1 MTLEEG
7 IKHAY
12 EVSRDSKVCEECQKE
27 HEQLA
32 SWLEELQSIK
42 RISDKIFNVDRGSYI
57 DSKTADIWSAYTG
70 YKFDPHTVKVM
81 CELRDILEKD
91 SMVRSLI
98 SGSGNSVK
106 DTLKKNY
113 LPEEDYVY
121 DEIF

>member
-12 EVSRDSKVCEECQKE
+12 EVSRDSNVCEECQKE

-42 RISDKIFNVDRGSYI
+42 RTSDKIFNVDRGSYI

-70 YKFDPHTVKVM
+70 YKFDSHTVKVM
-81 CELRDILEKD
+81 CELRDTLEKD

-106 DTLKKNY
+106 DILKKNY
-113 LPEEDYVY
+113 LPEEGYVY

>member
-7 IKHAY
+7 IKHAC
-12 EVSRDSKVCEECQKE
+12 EVSRDSNVCEECQKE

-42 RISDKIFNVDRGSYI
+42 CTSDKIFNVDRGSYI

-70 YKFDPHTVKVM
+70 YKFDSHTVKVM
-81 CELRDILEKD
+81 CELRDTVEKD

-98 SGSGNSVK
+98 SGSGNRHI
-106 DTLKKNY
+106 LKKNY

>member
-1 MTLEEG
+1 MMTLEEAVR
-7 IKHAY
+7 HAY
-12 EVSRDSKVCEECQKE
+12 ANVCEECQKE

-42 RISDKIFNVDRGSYI
+42 RTSDKIFNVERGSYV

-70 YKFDPHTVKVM
+70 YKFDSHTVKVM
-81 CELRDILEKD
+81 CELRDTVEKD
-91 SMVRSLI
+91 GMVRSLI
-98 SGSGNSVK
+98 SDRGSK
-106 DTLKKNY
+106 TYTKENY

>member
-1 MTLEEG
+1 MTLEEAV
-7 IKHAY
+7 KHAY
-12 EVSRDSKVCEECQKE
+12 KVSRDSNVCEECQKE

-70 YKFDPHTVKVM
+70 YKFDSHTVRVM
-81 CELRDILEKD
+81 CELRDTVEKD
-91 SMVRSLI
+91 GMVRSLI
-98 SGSGNSVK
+98 SDSGSK
-106 DTLKKNY
+106 TYTKENY
-113 LPEEDYVY
+113 LPEESYVY